1 VADAPAAALAV
12 EEEGWGA
19 RVLVFLGCY
28 ELLLGYRSF
37 DFYLREEKVYS
48 ITLIYRCCLGFNPQ
62 QQNLVL
68 DTHQL

>member
-1 VADAPAAALAV
+1 VADASAAALAV

-28 ELLLGYRSF
+28 GQICGLMLGYRSF
-37 DFYLREEKVYS
+37 DFYLREEKVHS

-62 QQNLVL
+62 QQN
-68 DTHQL
+68 